1 MLLRIKKVLILLIQN
16 IHQEYIKLMPE
27 LQRTNLESMCT
38 QTGLCILNVL
48 CLWIIKILL
57 EKYIKKILAAIL
69 FSSAYVV
76 SVCIKNL
83 DQESEDVGCLAGNF
97 GQRDHVFISMD
108 YSI

>member
-48 CLWIIKILL
+48 CL
-57 EKYIKKILAAIL
+57 
-69 FSSAYVV
+69 
-76 SVCIKNL
+76 
-83 DQESEDVGCLAGNF
+83 
-97 GQRDHVFISMD
+97 
-108 YSI
+108 